1 MATSSNIRRPARLID
16 VAEAS
21 GVAVSTVSRVLNK
34 DETLTLRPET
44 KQRVLDAAA
53 ETRYRANRLA
63 RGLRTNTTGAVA
75 IVVPS
80 LRNPVWAEIVNAALA
95 RAEQQDYVVVLVEL
109 PDDGIDAQQLQ
120 DLMDQ
125 GRVDGFLLASAIRC
139 PAGVP
144 HVYLNRGRSGSNR
157 NVVMNEN
164 HAMAPA
170 LDHLARLGHRSI
182 APLDSP
188 ADIDTA
194 RRRRIAAQ
202 SLAVDIGVDV
212 DIHAAAFNE
221 SGSYEQMR
229 RIVEQAEPPT
239 ACIVASLNQIIG
251 AVAAIRHVGIH
262 VPLDVSLVSL
272 DEDEMLGYLE
282 VLVTS
287 LRMPLAS
294 LRMPLAEMGSVAF
307 EALIDQLN
315 GNPPRSVEID
325 NPIDLIVRSL
335 TGPVRRARS
344 PKTRPKGKP

>member
-1 MATSSNIRRPARLID
+1 MTGSTPSNCRTSWTRDAWMDSCWRRP
-16 VAEAS
+16 S
-21 GVAVSTVSRVLNK
+21 GA
-34 DETLTLRPET
+34 
-44 KQRVLDAAA
+44 
-53 ETRYRANRLA
+53 
-63 RGLRTNTTGAVA
+63 
-75 IVVPS
+75 
-80 LRNPVWAEIVNAALA
+80 
-95 RAEQQDYVVVLVEL
+95 
-109 PDDGIDAQQLQ
+109 
-120 DLMDQ
+120 
-125 GRVDGFLLASAIRC
+125 
-139 PAGVP
+139 P

-164 HAMAPA
+164 RAMAPA

-182 APLDSP
+182 APLDGP
-188 ADIDTA
+188 A
-194 RRRRIAAQ
+194 
-202 SLAVDIGVDV
+202 GVDV

-239 ACIVASLNQIIG
+239 ACIVARLNQIIG

-287 LRMPLAS
+287 VRML
-294 LRMPLAEMGSVAF
+294 LAEMGSVAF
-307 EALIDQLN
+307 ESLIDQLN

-325 NPIDLIVRSL
+325 NPIDLVVRSL